1 MLAYVLDRR
10 GNFMDLFAR
19 MIDDVAMLELLF
31 RTSHFVFEGGWCVN

>member
-10 GNFMDLFAR
+10 GNYMDLFAR

-31 RTSHFVFEGGWCVN
+31 RTSSFGFEGWCVN